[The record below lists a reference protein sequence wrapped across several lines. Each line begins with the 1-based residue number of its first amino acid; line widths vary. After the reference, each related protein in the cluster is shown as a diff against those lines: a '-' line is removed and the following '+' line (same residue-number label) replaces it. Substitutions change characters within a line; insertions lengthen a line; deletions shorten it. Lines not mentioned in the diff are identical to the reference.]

1 MRKVLLFH
9 NIPAPFR
16 LPLFKKLSEFYDL
29 TVVFLQKKEKGR
41 LWKIKDKD
49 LNFSHVFLPEVSFSL
64 FNKNLTLNHGI
75 STLIK
80 NLSPDVVIAMDNSPN
95 LLTVLQ
101 VLRVCKK
108 RKIHFLLWTGIFPGY
123 TLGNNLVFKIG
134 DTIIHWIRKKIL
146 YPVAQRFIAYG
157 KECRY
162 HLENS
167 YKVNGERIFVGTQGY
182 PYEDLIGK
190 QFKYALKPRK
200 IAHKGNTIVYLGYLR
215 GKKGIGLLLE
225 SADLL
230 KKNNIDFNLLII
242 GDGNED
248 VKRLIEEYSK
258 SKQIKIILVGY
269 KEGVEKYSY
278 LKNAKILILPTFK
291 DAWGWVINEAMYLG
305 IPVVTTDK
313 AMAKEM
319 VIDGKNGYAVKA
331 GELQSLFSAIQKI
344 LSIPEKEYLEF
355 CKRAYA
361 TASNYGLDYSV
372 NCFREALESIG

>member
-9 NIPAPFR
+9 NIPAPYR
-16 LPLFKKLSEFYDL
+16 MPLFRKLSEFYDL
-29 TVVFLQKKEKGR
+29 TVVFFQKREKGR
-41 LWKIKDKD
+41 LWKIIDKD

-64 FNKNLTLNHGI
+64 FNKNLTVNHGI
-75 STLIK
+75 SSLIK
-80 NLSPDVVIAMDNSPN
+80 NMSPDVVIGLDNTPN
-95 LLTVLQ
+95 LLTMLQ

-123 TLGNNLVFKIG
+123 TLGNNLFFKIG

-146 YPVAQRFIAYG
+146 YPAAQRFIAYG

-182 PYEDLIGK
+182 PYEDLIGR

-248 VKRLIEEYSK
+248 VKRLIEEHSK
-258 SKQIKIILVGY
+258 KIKITFVGY
-269 KEGVEKYSY
+269 KEGTEKYDY

-291 DAWGWVINEAMYLG
+291 DAWGWVINEAMYMG
-305 IPVVTTDK
+305 IPVITTDK

-331 GELQSLFSAIQKI
+331 GELQFFYSAIRKI
-344 LSIPEKEYLEF
+344 LFMPEKEYLEF
-355 CKRAYA
+355 CKLAFA
-361 TASNYGLDYSV
+361 TASNYGIDYSV